1 MALATAS
8 GGQMIK
14 NRTGFAMFGFTFE
27 DIVMC
32 LDDTLD
38 IDRISDAPARN
49 NRRLDYS
56 YVHDL
61 IAVLTK
67 NPNGLRR
74 WSVMQ
79 ALRKTREKAGRN
91 ISQKFE
97 DEIEHMFRRFCASP
111 ENVKSDAEILFY
123 RPAERAGEV
132 WCVYP
137 ERAET
142 WLKSAA
148 GKN

>member
-1 MALATAS
+1 MS
-8 GGQMIK
+8 
-14 NRTGFAMFGFTFE
+14 
-27 DIVMC
+27 
-32 LDDTLD
+32 LDDTID
-38 IDRISDAPARN
+38 IDRLGDLPARN

-61 IAVLTK
+61 ISVLTR

-79 ALRKTREKAGRN
+79 QLRKTREKAGRN

-111 ENVKSDAEILFY
+111 ENAKSDTEILFY

-137 ERAET
+137 DRAET
-142 WLKSAA
+142 WLKSSA

>member
-1 MALATAS
+1 MSL
-8 GGQMIK
+8 
-14 NRTGFAMFGFTFE
+14 E
-27 DIVMC
+27 DIKTEEVERASEWS
-32 LDDTLD
+32 T
-38 IDRISDAPARN
+38 RN

-61 IAVLTK
+61 ISVLTK

-79 ALRKTREKAGRN
+79 ALRKTREKAGHN

-97 DEIEHMFRRFCASP
+97 DEIEHMFRRFCASS
-111 ENVKSDAEILFY
+111 ENNKGTDEILFY
-123 RPAERAGEV
+123 RPPERAGEV

-137 ERAET
+137 DKAEN
-142 WLKSAA
+142 WLKSS
-148 GKN
+148 GKH